1 MSPKRLKNGIKPS
14 FFPVQI
20 SKIFDSEP
28 RSFWRPQSAAPKPP
42 ASSVFRPYSYGPARI
57 HGQKSHKM
65 SKLACPVPR
74 SKYNR
79 KCVVVHRKKTPI
91 SLWGCKIEGRFD
103 RGNSVDLDQ
112 NHTCL
117 NSELVNSIPKGIQ
130 QVIGLKGHL
139 TKY

>member
-57 HGQKSHKM
+57 HGQKSHKL

-79 KCVVVHRKKTPI
+79 KCVAVHQKKTPI
-91 SLWGCKIEGRFD
+91 PSEAVKSKADLIEEIRRIWTGITPAYIQSLYG
-103 RGNSVDLDQ
+103 
-112 NHTCL
+112 
-117 NSELVNSIPKGIQ
+117 SIPKKIQ
-130 QVIGLKGHL
+130 QVTPHKVLNCK
-139 TKY
+139 